1 MPSRKPSSPVLDTS
15 EDDASPSDAL
25 KLAEQAE
32 AEAAEAEAVAAAARA
47 RARAIRLRNEV
58 AAETSAA
65 DPTETD
71 DTADEVATPEPADV
85 GDADDVVDAET
96 DGADDADTPEVTEST
111 GTGAEAETAA
121 VEAEPIEETEA
132 PELEADAE
140 AVKGRTSRL
149 PRVRVSRL
157 FWKVLASCLTLIVI
171 AGLLGFSGWMIW
183 QHRQAEHRQQLAAEY
198 TAAARQTVVTLMSLD
213 FNHAQDA
220 VKNILDNSTGEF
232 REDFEAQSK
241 DFVKLAQDAKVV
253 TEANVTGAAVDTMD
267 DKNAVVLVA
276 VNTQVTNTSGANK
289 QARPWRV
296 AVNMVRE
303 GDQIKLSKVEFVP

>member
-47 RARAIRLRNEV
+47 RARAIRLRNE
-58 AAETSAA
+58 AAA
-65 DPTETD
+65 DKD
-71 DTADEVATPEPADV
+71 DVDATVAEDVADEVPATEPADTPDLDEA
-85 GDADDVVDAET
+85 G
-96 DGADDADTPEVTEST
+96 TPEITETT
-111 GTGAEAETAA
+111 GVDTEAEA
-121 VEAEPIEETEA
+121 VEAEPLEEAEPKVDVEA
-132 PELEADAE
+132 GAGE
-140 AVKGRTSRL
+140 GRSARRL

-171 AGLLGFSGWMIW
+171 AALLGVSGWMIW
-183 QHRQAEHRQQLAAEY
+183 HHRQAEHRQQMAAEY

-253 TEANVTGAAVDTMD
+253 TEANVTAAAVDTMSD
-267 DKNAVVLVA
+267 NNAVVLVA
-276 VNTQVTNTSGANK
+276 VNTQVTNTTGANK
-289 QARPWRV
+289 QPRPWRV
-296 AVNMVRE
+296 AVDMVRE

>member
-47 RARAIRLRNEV
+47 RARAIRLRNEAAADKDDV
-58 AAETSAA
+58 DATAADDAAAEE
-65 DPTETD
+65 DETPS
-71 DTADEVATPEPADV
+71 TEPAD
-85 GDADDVVDAET
+85 DT
-96 DGADDADTPEVTEST
+96 DTPEVTDTTGVDAES
-111 GTGAEAETAA
+111 GA
-121 VEAEPIEETEA
+121 VEAEPLEEAEESGPEA
-132 PELEADAE
+132 EADAG
-140 AVKGRTSRL
+140 ASKSSRL

-171 AGLLGFSGWMIW
+171 AALLGVSGWMIW
-183 QHRQAEHRQQLAAEY
+183 HHRQAEHRQQLAAEY

-253 TEANVTGAAVDTMD
+253 TEANVTAAAVDTMND
-267 DKNAVVLVA
+267 NNAVVLVA
-276 VNTQVTNTSGANK
+276 VNTQVTNTTGANK
-289 QARPWRV
+289 QPRPWRV
-296 AVNMVRE
+296 AVDMVRE

>member
-15 EDDASPSDAL
+15 EDDASPSDAQ

-47 RARAIRLRNEV
+47 RARAIRLRNE
-58 AAETSAA
+58 AAA
-65 DPTETD
+65 DPADATEPDDNTTD
-71 DTADEVATPEPADV
+71 GTDTPEIIDTTA
-85 GDADDVVDAET
+85 VDAES
-96 DGADDADTPEVTEST
+96 E
-111 GTGAEAETAA
+111 A
-121 VEAEPIEETEA
+121 VEAPPVEEAEGAETG
-132 PELEADAE
+132 PDAE
-140 AVKGRTSRL
+140 AVEAKSSRL

-171 AGLLGFSGWMIW
+171 AGLLAASGWMIW
-183 QHRQAEHRQQLAAEY
+183 HHRQAQHREQLTAEY

-253 TEANVTGAAVDTMD
+253 TEANVTGAAVDSMSD
-267 DKNAVVLVA
+267 DKAVVLVA
-276 VNTQVTNTSGANK
+276 VNTKVTNTTGAN
-289 QARPWRV
+289 QQPRPWRV
-296 AVNMVRE
+296 AVDMVRE

>member
-1 MPSRKPSSPVLDTS
+1 MPSRKPSSPVIDTS

-47 RARAIRLRNEV
+47 RAKAIRLRNE
-58 AAETSAA
+58 AAA
-65 DPTETD
+65 DQNVED
-71 DTADEVATPEPADV
+71 VAADEVPTTEPADTPGVDGV
-85 GDADDVVDAET
+85 GTPEITDTTGVDAET
-96 DGADDADTPEVTEST
+96 E
-111 GTGAEAETAA
+111 A
-121 VEAEPIEETEA
+121 VEAEALEEAE
-132 PELEADAE
+132 PQADVDAID
-140 AVKGRTSRL
+140 AKSRRRL

-157 FWKVLASCLTLIVI
+157 FWKVLASCLTLIVT
-171 AGLLGFSGWMIW
+171 AALLGFSGWMIW
-183 QHRQAEHRQQLAAEY
+183 HHRQAEHRQQLAAEY

-253 TEANVTGAAVDTMD
+253 TEANVTAAAVDTMSD
-267 DKNAVVLVA
+267 NNAVVLVA
-276 VNTQVTNTSGANK
+276 VNTQVTNTTGANK

-296 AVNMVRE
+296 AVDMVRE

>member
-47 RARAIRLRNEV
+47 RARAIRLRNE
-58 AAETSAA
+58 AAA
-65 DPTETD
+65 DKD
-71 DTADEVATPEPADV
+71 DVDATVAEDVADEVPATEPADTP
-85 GDADDVVDAET
+85 GLDEA
-96 DGADDADTPEVTEST
+96 GTPEITETT
-111 GTGAEAETAA
+111 GVDTEAEA
-121 VEAEPIEETEA
+121 VEAEPLEEAEPKVDVEA
-132 PELEADAE
+132 GAGE
-140 AVKGRTSRL
+140 GRSARRL

-171 AGLLGFSGWMIW
+171 AALLGVSGWMIW
-183 QHRQAEHRQQLAAEY
+183 HHRQAEHRQQMAAEY

-253 TEANVTGAAVDTMD
+253 TEAKVTAAAVDTMSD
-267 DKNAVVLVA
+267 NNAVVLVA
-276 VNTQVTNTSGANK
+276 VNTQVTNTTGANK
-289 QARPWRV
+289 QPRPWRV
-296 AVNMVRE
+296 AVDMVRE